1 MHKSIRKKLK
11 LNNKQ
16 KTLFAQHA
24 GYSRWC
30 YNWGLSLW
38 NAAYKDGYKPNGRR
52 LREVFT
58 NHTKPLY
65 PWMKNLSSKVYQYAF
80 INLGEAFKRFFQGL
94 GKYPRFKKKG
104 RSDSFTIDN
113 CGKPIEL
120 NGWNHKL
127 PFLGLIKTYE
137 PIEVTTQKITIS
149 RQVGDWYI
157 SCNYEF
163 TPTPNP
169 KTTDVVGVDLGVK
182 TLASLSD
189 GKVFKSV
196 KPLQRFEAKLSRQQ
210 YINRNK
216 IIGSANWKKAQL
228 KLARLHRKVANIRKD
243 AIHKLTTTI
252 AKNHGSVVIEDLNV
266 SGMLQ
271 KRCDPATTSVARERA
286 PRHHKLA
293 KSIADQGFYEFRR
306 QLKYKTQWYGSEL
319 VVVDR
324 FFPSTKTCSNCSH
337 VQEMPLNLRTYECGS
352 CGISIDR
359 DLNASINLRKR
370 VLIGEVSVSSG
381 PGTGTECKTHSTDA
395 VGLTVDACGR
405 SAADS
410 SGGSR
415 K

>member
-1 MHKSIRKKLK
+1 MKSIRTKLK

-16 KTLFAQHA
+16 KTLMAQHA

-38 NAAYKDGYKPNGRR
+38 NAAYIDGYKPNPRK

-104 RSDSFTIDN
+104 KSDSFTIDN

-120 NGWNHKL
+120 NGWCHKL
-127 PFLGLIKTYE
+127 PFIGWVKTYE
-137 PIEVTTQKITIS
+137 PIEATTQKITIS
-149 RQVGDWYI
+149 RQAGDWYL
-157 SCNYEF
+157 SLAFEC
-163 TPTPNP
+163 TPTSTP
-169 KTTDVVGVDLGVK
+169 KTTNVVGVDLGVK
-182 TLASLSD
+182 TLATLSD

-196 KPLQRFEAKLSRQQ
+196 KSYRKFEAKLSRLQ
-210 YINRNK
+210 YLNRNK
-216 IIGSANWKKAQL
+216 NIGSANWKKAQL
-228 KLARLHRKVANIRKD
+228 KIARLHRRVANIRKD
-243 AIHKLTTTI
+243 ALHKLTTYL

-266 SGMLQ
+266 RGML
-271 KRCDPATTSVARERA
+271 AN
-286 PRHHKLA
+286 HKLA
-293 KSIADQGFYEFRR
+293 KSISRQCFYEFRR
-306 QLKYKTQWYGSEL
+306 QLEYKCQWYGCEL

-324 FFPSTKTCSNCSH
+324 FFPSSKTCSSCGH
-337 VQEMPLNLRTYECGS
+337 VQDMPLNLRTFECPD

-359 DLNASINLRKR
+359 DLNASINLKN
-370 VLIGEVSVSSG
+370 
-381 PGTGTECKTHSTDA
+381 A